1 MSLYKRI
8 DTIAEKIEK
17 GKKLKEYFKD
27 APKAPDTELLEREKR
42 ALQHLMDTLDDHL
55 EEVCEVLKVGKE
67 FIDAYDLS
75 NIPPSISKTGFR
87 GIPLLDG
94 VVKAEEE
101 SFIIALL
108 ANGDFVKF
116 TCQFSKKTK
125 AFENFKAEPIDV
137 EDVIK
142 MVTCEEIVTSV
153 EKEVKGYEKRILE
166 SKPSN
171 IKRQEF
177 LIKIGG

>member
-8 DTIAEKIEK
+8 DGISDKIEK

-27 APKAPDTELLEREKR
+27 APKAPDTELLQREKR
-42 ALQHLMDTLDDHL
+42 ALDHLMTTLDDHL

-75 NIPPSISKTGFR
+75 NIPPSVSKTGYK
-87 GIPLLDG
+87 GITLLDT
-94 VVKAEEE
+94 VTKTEEE
-101 SFIIALL
+101 SFIIALMVN
-108 ANGDFVKF
+108 AEFKKF
-116 TCQFSKKTK
+116 TCQFNKKSK
-125 AFENFKAEPIDV
+125 AFENFKV
-137 EDVIK
+137 EDIPVDDILR
-142 MVTCEEIVTSV
+142 MIPCEEIVTAV
-153 EKEVKGYEKRILE
+153 EKEVKAYEKRILE